1 MMLQDNNRNGRE
13 RTGRCEN
20 RYDPTAAK
28 SRELRER
35 TIRAIWFC
43 TALSA
48 IIAIVFILLFL
59 IRDSIPIFQ
68 QTGVVQFL
76 TGTTWYPT
84 GNPPE
89 YGVAVLI
96 IGTVLVT
103 LGAMIIAVPLSIGC
117 AIYIS
122 ELAPL
127 RVKNIVKPAIELL
140 AGIPSVVYGF
150 FGLIVLTDFIRTFF
164 DIPTGETW
172 LAGSILLAIMA
183 LPTIISI
190 SEDAISMVPKE
201 YKEGSL
207 AIGATRWQTIS
218 QVLIPGALSGITAAI
233 ILGFGRAIGETMAV
247 MMVTGNAG
255 IIPNPIWNV
264 LSPVRTLTGT
274 LGIEMGEVAVGS
286 DHYAALFG
294 VAVVLLVITLIVNS
308 AAVLILGSI
317 HKRQS
322 GGQVQKKHAL
332 LPKSAVKLL
341 QRVAL
346 WAGFLILALIL
357 FAALPFLSAAI
368 ILAGAGGIY
377 YLKGR
382 LNPRNAEYI
391 SLSLSIGAAVIV
403 IFMLVLLLQDIAIY
417 GLSVFSR
424 EFLTQGPGDLGYL
437 AGILWS
443 LFMIVLFLAGA
454 GGIYYLKRRLNPRH
468 TERIAFFLVISA
480 AVIVLLIL
488 VIILQDIVLH
498 GLPALSWE
506 FLTQGPKDLGRAGGI
521 FPAIVGTF
529 YLIGGA
535 LLFALPLGVGAA
547 IYLIEYTREGRIT
560 RLIRTTVDLLNGT
573 PSIVFG
579 LFGLAFLVYFLNFGV
594 SLLAGQITLGLMVLP
609 TIIRSTEEALKT
621 IPHSLREGSLALGA
635 TRWQTIYRVV
645 LPPAVPGIVTGTI
658 LSIGRAAGETAPI
671 MFTAVVFSQR
681 YLPTSVFQPVMA
693 LPYHLFI
700 LATNVPGSS
709 TNKYGTALVLLIL
722 VIGIYSLAI
731 VVRNHFSKKMRG

>member
-1 MMLQDNNRNGRE
+1 MPGKYISSDPRSAVLRQSAAISRE
-13 RTGRCEN
+13 RKETVI
-20 RYDPTAAK
+20 
-28 SRELRER
+28 R
-35 TIRAIWFC
+35 TIWFL

-48 IIAIVFILLFL
+48 IIAIFFILLFL
-59 IRDSIPIFQ
+59 LRDSLPIFENL
-68 QTGVVQFL
+68 GIIPFL

-89 YGVAVLI
+89 YGILVLI
-96 IGTVLVT
+96 VGTVMVT
-103 LGAMIIAVPLSIGC
+103 LGAMVFAVPLSIGC

-127 RVKNIVKPAIELL
+127 RVKNILKPAIELL

-150 FGLIVLTDFIRTFF
+150 FGLIVLTDFIRKFF

-172 LAGSILLAIMA
+172 LAGSILLGIMA

-190 SEDAISMVPKE
+190 SEDAISMVPRE

-218 QVLIPGALSGITAAI
+218 RVIVPGALSGITAAV

-247 MMVTGNAG
+247 LMVTGNAA
-255 IIPNPIWNV
+255 IIPDPIWNV

-294 VAVVLLVITLIVNS
+294 IAVVLLAITLVVNS
-308 AAVLILGSI
+308 GAVLILNNLRERHIGGARRKNI
-317 HKRQS
+317 ALQTLFEWIKRPLTI
-322 GGQVQKKHAL
+322 GGFL
-332 LPKSAVKLL
+332 LFILVL
-341 QRVAL
+341 
-346 WAGFLILALIL
+346 FLIL
-357 FAALPFLSAAI
+357 PFS
-368 ILAGAGGIY
+368 LAVPVLACCGAGY
-377 YLKGR
+377 FLKGR
-382 LNPRNAEYI
+382 LNPKQAEMVAF
-391 SLSLSIGAAVIV
+391 SLIV
-403 IFMLVLLLQDIAIY
+403 ASVAIVVLILIILLQDI
-417 GLSVFSR
+417 V
-424 EFLTQGPGDLGYL
+424 
-437 AGILWS
+437 
-443 LFMIVLFLAGA
+443 V
-454 GGIYYLKRRLNPRH
+454 
-468 TERIAFFLVISA
+468 
-480 AVIVLLIL
+480 
-488 VIILQDIVLH
+488 H

-506 FLTQGPKDLGRAGGI
+506 FLTQSPKDLGRSGGI

-529 YLIGGA
+529 YLVIGA
-535 LLFALPLGVGAA
+535 ILIALPLGVGAA
-547 IYLIEYTREGRIT
+547 IYLIEYTKESRVT
-560 RLIRTTVDLLNGT
+560 RFIRTAVDLLNGT

-594 SLLAGQITLGLMVLP
+594 SLIAGQITLALMVLP
-609 TIIRSTEEALKT
+609 TMIRATEESLKN
-621 IPHSLREGSLALGA
+621 IPQSLREGSLALGA

-681 YLPTSVFQPVMA
+681 YLTSSVFEPVMA
-693 LPYHLFI
+693 LPYHLYI

-709 TNKYGTALVLLIL
+709 TNKYGTALVLLLL
-722 VIGIYSLAI
+722 VIGIYSVAI
-731 VVRNHFSKKMRG
+731 FVRTHFQKKLRG